1 MFSTFFKIL
10 PALWPFFVEII
21 TGGKKDDF
29 YNTPSKL
36 KSLFLIFAVL
46 VALLGYGSYQLYSAW
61 VEIQESRQTI
71 NQLQSKLDA
80 LTPQLDEKKSQI
92 ADLKR
97 DLAESKVDAQG
108 LRKDSD
114 EWRLKYEQEHHE
126 TQLNEFEATQLRLLL
141 NQCLLL
147 TPTLQ
152 KFKETKNTPEKLR
165 EHNRAIDKLR
175 GIKEEAKLK

>member
-29 YNTPSKL
+29 YDTPSKL
-36 KSLFLIFAVL
+36 KSLFIIFAVL

-71 NQLQSKLDA
+71 NQLQSKLGA
-80 LTPQLDEKKSQI
+80 LTPQLDEKSSQI
-92 ADLKR
+92 VELKR
-97 DLAESKVDAQG
+97 ELAESKSEAQG
-108 LRKDSD
+108 LRYDKD
-114 EWRLKYEQEHHE
+114 EWRSKYEEEHHDA
-126 TQLNEFEATQLRLLL
+126 QLHEFESTQLRLLL
-141 NQCLLL
+141 NQCLVL

-152 KFKETKNTPEKLR
+152 KFKETKHTPEKLR
-165 EHNRAIDKLR
+165 EHNRAIDKLN
-175 GIKEEAKLK
+175 GIKHQALSE